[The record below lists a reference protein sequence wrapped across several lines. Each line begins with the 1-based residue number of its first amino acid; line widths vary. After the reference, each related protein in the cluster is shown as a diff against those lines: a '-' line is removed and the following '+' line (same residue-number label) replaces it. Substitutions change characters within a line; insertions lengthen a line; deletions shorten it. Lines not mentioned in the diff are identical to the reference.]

1 MRIAIIGS
9 GISGMTAAHLLSED
23 HDVTVYEANDYI
35 GGHTHTHD
43 ITLDGRDYAVDTGFI
58 VFNRK
63 TYPKFVTLMGRLGV
77 SWRDSNM
84 SFSVKCA
91 RTGLEFSPSTF
102 AGLVAQ
108 RRNLLRPAFYRM
120 IMDAMRFR
128 REAVELFEAD
138 RYYELTLN
146 QYLEEKRYSRW
157 FIDYFIVPM
166 GSAIWSA
173 DPDQFRDFPA
183 RYFAEFFHSHGFL
196 EIKDQPQWLVIEGGS
211 KSYIEPLI
219 RPYKDNIRLNAP
231 VQQVTRLE
239 DRVVVEASGSEKETF
254 DAVVIATHSDQALK
268 LLGDPSP
275 SEKEILGAIAYQEN
289 ETVLHTDHTLLP
301 DNRPAWAAWNYHI
314 PVEPRGRVAVTY
326 NMNILQGLSSDR
338 AICVTLNMTDAIA
351 QDKIIKRLTYHHPVY
366 SPQSLAA
373 RRRYDEIN
381 GPNRSHYCGAY
392 WFYGFHEDGVRSA
405 LEVARRFGKAL

>member
-138 RYYELTLN
+138 RHYELTLN

-173 DPDQFRDFPA
+173 DPDQFRNFPA

-239 DRVVVEASGSEKETF
+239 DRVVVEASGSENETF

-381 GPNRSHYCGAY
+381 GHNRTHYCGAY
-392 WFYGFHEDGVRSA
+392 WFYGFHEDGVKSA

>member
-173 DPDQFRDFPA
+173 DPDQFRNFPA

-239 DRVVVEASGSEKETF
+239 DRVVVEASGSENETF

-381 GPNRSHYCGAY
+381 GHNRTHYCGAY
-392 WFYGFHEDGVRSA
+392 WFYGFHEDGVKSA

>member
-173 DPDQFRDFPA
+173 DPDQFRNFPA

-254 DAVVIATHSDQALK
+254 DSVVIATHSDQALK

-326 NMNILQGLSSDR
+326 NMNILQGLSSER

-381 GPNRSHYCGAY
+381 GRNRTHYCGAY
-392 WFYGFHEDGVRSA
+392 WFYGFHEDGVKSA
-405 LEVARRFGKAL
+405 LEVARQFGKAL

>member
-173 DPDQFRDFPA
+173 DPDQFRNFPA

-381 GPNRSHYCGAY
+381 GRNRTHYCGAY
-392 WFYGFHEDGVRSA
+392 WFYGFHEDGVKSA
-405 LEVARRFGKAL
+405 LEVARQFGKAL